1 MAPTAASAGW
11 RVAYIELRLIRRS
24 QEGGG
29 RGPTPKPHADV
40 LPALAAVARASRPVV
55 VRPSRTADAYRLHS
69 GGRSFTAR

>member
-29 RGPTPKPHADV
+29 RGPTPKAHADV
-40 LPALAAVARASRPVV
+40 LPALAAVARASRLQLLA
-55 VRPSRTADAYRLHS
+55 TALAMELMDEE
-69 GGRSFTAR
+69 